1 LAHCFAH
8 MMFLRGMSV
17 VSPRYLRGFSAVSP
31 QGIDAIIFGAIGTV
45 AHCSEPQWKGFNQAL
60 GEKVAA
66 GELKL
71 PLLGKDEENR
81 KVYWDKTTYRAS
93 LTATG
98 GRNRLQD
105 YLLKQAEDNAAKAKI
120 TDELI
125 ASIYAR
131 KNAFFLDYIMNKDGT
146 QGLVL
151 RPGIKGLM
159 KEAKAAGV
167 KTAFCTLGVK
177 DIVDAFVETLGLTD
191 QFDIVTSVDDLH
203 KFNNNPKPA
212 PDCYHFVAEA
222 LFPNEGIDE
231 ILKNREIVA
240 FEDSSISM
248 QSPVSAGMPT
258 VIATP
263 NNWTTEHDYSDAH
276 KCVGEVAELG
286 GLKMLDEL
294 AVEA

>member
-1 LAHCFAH
+1 

-71 PLLGKDEENR
+71 PLLGKDNEN
-81 KVYWDKTTYRAS
+81 KKIYWDKTTYRAS
-93 LTATG
+93 LTSTG
-98 GRNRLQD
+98 GRSRLED
-105 YLLKQAEDNAAKAKI
+105 YLLKQTEDKATI

-131 KNAFFLDYIMNKDGT
+131 KNSLFLDYIMNKDGT

-151 RPGIKGLM
+151 RPGIKELL

-191 QFDIVTSVDDLH
+191 QFDVVTSVDDLH

-212 PDCYHFVAEA
+212 PDCYHFVVEA

-231 ILKNREIVA
+231 ILKTRAIVA

-248 QSPVSAGMPT
+248 QSPINAEMPI

-263 NNWTTEHDYSDAH
+263 NNWTTDHDYSDAH
-276 KCVGEVAELG
+276 KCVGDVADLG
-286 GLKMLDEL
+286 GLKGLDEL